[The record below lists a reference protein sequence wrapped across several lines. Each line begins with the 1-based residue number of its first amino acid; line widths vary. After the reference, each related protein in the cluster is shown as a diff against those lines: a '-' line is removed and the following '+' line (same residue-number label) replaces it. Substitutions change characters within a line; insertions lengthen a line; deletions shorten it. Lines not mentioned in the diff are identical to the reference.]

1 MRSGLRRDSTGS
13 RRDVREMIV
22 KLEQASRLD
31 RIGDRL
37 QRVVLKVLRP
47 QRVRDF
53 LHGVW
58 LGHPLHP
65 AMVQVPIGAWTS
77 SAMLDLMPGQQ
88 RAADALLTVGT
99 AAALPTAVAGL
110 NDWASLS
117 REQRRVGLVHA
128 MSNTVGVGLFVASLA
143 ARMRGDYQRGRVLS
157 FLGLTAATGGAYLG
171 GHLAYKQG
179 AAVNSGVPDLRHIS
193 EGWHSVAEFAAL
205 PEAELVNRQI
215 GHVGVLLYREGDRV
229 SALLD
234 RCAHQSGPLSQGRI
248 VRVDG
253 QVCVMCPWHGST
265 YQLSDGEVVH
275 GPAGTDQQVL
285 PTRVVDGMVQ
295 ARLP

>member
-1 MRSGLRRDSTGS
+1 
-13 RRDVREMIV
+13 MIV
-22 KLEQASRLD
+22 KLEQASALD

-37 QRVVLKVLRP
+37 QRVVQGVLRP
-47 QRVRDF
+47 RWMRDF

-65 AMVQVPIGAWTS
+65 TMVTVPIGSWL
-77 SAMLDLMPGQQ
+77 SAAILDVMPGQR
-88 RAADALLTVGT
+88 RAANTLVTVGT
-99 AAALPTAVAGL
+99 AAALPAAVAGL

-117 REQRRVGLVHA
+117 REQRRVGLIHA
-128 MSNTVGVGLFVASLA
+128 LANTVGVGLFVASVA
-143 ARMRGDYQRGRVLS
+143 ARAQGNYERGRMLS
-157 FLGLTAATGGAYLG
+157 FAGLTVATGGAYLG

-179 AAVNSGVPDLRHIS
+179 AAVNQGVPELRHIG
-193 EGWHSVAEFAAL
+193 EGWHTLADVGSL
-205 PEAELVNRQI
+205 PEQQLVTRQI
-215 GHVGVLLYREGDRV
+215 GDVGVLVYREGDRI

-234 RCAHQSGPLSQGRI
+234 RCAHQSGPLGQGRI

-253 QVCVMCPWHGST
+253 QACVMCPWHGST

-285 PTRVVDGMVQ
+285 PVRVVNGMVQ

>member
-1 MRSGLRRDSTGS
+1 
-13 RRDVREMIV
+13 MIV
-22 KLEQASRLD
+22 KLEQASALD
-31 RIGDRL
+31 RVGDRL
-37 QRVVLKVLRP
+37 QRVVQGVLRP
-47 QRVRDF
+47 RWVRDF

-65 AMVQVPIGAWTS
+65 TMVTVPIGSWLSGAI
-77 SAMLDLMPGQQ
+77 LDVMPGQR
-88 RAADALLTVGT
+88 RAANTLVAVGT
-99 AAALPTAVAGL
+99 AAALPAAVAGL

-117 REQRRVGLVHA
+117 REQRRVGLIHA
-128 MSNTVGVGLFVASLA
+128 LANTVGVGLFIASVT
-143 ARMRGDYQRGRVLS
+143 ARAQGNYERGRMLS
-157 FLGLTAATGGAYLG
+157 FAGLTVATGGAYLG

-179 AAVNSGVPDLRHIS
+179 AAVNQGVPELRHIS
-193 EGWHSVAEFAAL
+193 EGWHTLTDVASL
-205 PEAELVNRQI
+205 PEEQLVTRQI
-215 GHVGVLLYREGDRV
+215 GDVGVLVYREGDRI

-234 RCAHQSGPLSQGRI
+234 RCAHQSGPLGQGRI

-253 QVCVMCPWHGST
+253 QACVMCPWHGST

-285 PTRVVDGMVQ
+285 PVRVVDGMVQ

>member
-1 MRSGLRRDSTGS
+1 M
-13 RRDVREMIV
+13 VM
-22 KLEQASRLD
+22 KLEQAAALD
-31 RIGDRL
+31 RIGDRV
-37 QRVVLKVLRP
+37 QRIVMGVLRP

-65 AMVQVPIGAWTS
+65 AMVQVPIGAWMST
-77 SAMLDLMPGQQ
+77 AILDLMPGQR
-88 RAADALLTVGT
+88 RAANALLAVGT
-99 AAALPTAVAGL
+99 AAALPTASAGL

-128 MSNTVGVGLFVASLA
+128 LSNTVGVGLFAGSLL
-143 ARMRGDYQRGRVLS
+143 ARAQGLDQRGRMLS
-157 FLGLTAATGGAYLG
+157 FLGLAAVTGGAYLG

-179 AAVNSGVPDLRHIS
+179 AAVNQGVPELRHIS
-193 EGWHSVAEFAAL
+193 DGWHSLVDLASL
-205 PEAELVNRQI
+205 PEAELVTRQI
-215 GHVGVLLYREGDRV
+215 GDVGVLVYREGDRV
-229 SALLD
+229 TAMLD
-234 RCAHQSGPLSQGRI
+234 RCAHQSGPLGEGRL

-253 QVCVMCPWHGST
+253 QPCVMCPWHGST
-265 YQLSDGEVVH
+265 YQLFNGEVVH